1 MSINWKNKNS
11 HITPH
16 FTVHEALWLPSW
28 RIYHKP
34 STAEKKEIIRLAK
47 TMEKIRALY
56 GVSIDVHCWV
66 RPIKTNSPDSNKHG
80 KNYNKAIGS
89 NSTKSAHI
97 FGRGIDFHLKGKNGA
112 TECAKVRKKILP
124 HLKEWN
130 IRMEDINGGWIHIDT
145 SPVRNKRFFRP

>member
-1 MSINWKNKNS
+1 MSINWKDKNS
-11 HITPH
+11 HLTAH

-34 STAEKKEIIRLAK
+34 SDTEKKEIIRLAK
-47 TMEKIRALY
+47 AMEKIRALY
-56 GVSIDVHCWV
+56 GNSINIHCWI
-66 RPIKTNSPDSNKHG
+66 RPIKTNASDSNKHG

-89 NSTKSAHI
+89 SATKSAHV
-97 FGRGIDFHLKGKNGA
+97 FGRGVDFHVKGKTGTA
-112 TECAKVRKKILP
+112 ECAKVRKKIRP

-145 SPVRNKRFFRP
+145 NPVRNKRFFKP